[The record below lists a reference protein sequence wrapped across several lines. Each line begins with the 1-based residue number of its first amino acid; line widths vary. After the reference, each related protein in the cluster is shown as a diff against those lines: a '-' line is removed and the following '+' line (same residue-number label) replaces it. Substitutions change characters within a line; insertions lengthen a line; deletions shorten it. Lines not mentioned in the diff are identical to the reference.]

1 MATDTNVTTRFP
13 FDIHIHLSQEQAGG
27 YQKDGHGPDESDSA
41 SSGIRRNAGLNND
54 FDKPNSESAILT
66 TGSRATSSINMGNVE
81 LNRLGRESY
90 RAAVE
95 GVKERSPSP
104 HCHFALPRLPSSS
117 GTISRRSSLSIGAR
131 TRVGIIG
138 QGTFCL

>member
-1 MATDTNVTTRFP
+1 MATDTNVTTKFP
-13 FDIHIHLSQEQAGG
+13 SDIHIHLSQEQAGG
-27 YQKDGHGPDESDSA
+27 YQKDGHGRDES
-41 SSGIRRNAGLNND
+41 
-54 FDKPNSESAILT
+54 
-66 TGSRATSSINMGNVE
+66 NVE
-81 LNRLGRESY
+81 LNRLGRESD